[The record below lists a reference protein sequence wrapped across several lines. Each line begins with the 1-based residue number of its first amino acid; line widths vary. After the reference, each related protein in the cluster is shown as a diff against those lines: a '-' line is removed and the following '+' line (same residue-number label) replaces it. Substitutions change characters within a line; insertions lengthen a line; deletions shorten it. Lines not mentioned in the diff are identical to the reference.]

1 MYVINFT
8 AFLLNPAVPLTLTS
22 ATMLRAAV
30 MLTLCWPQV
39 VEMCR
44 AWLDLEASRET
55 SPPTGGVH
63 NEVIA
68 AEPFTPCLPRM
79 PHPPAWKSTEE
90 TLFNYFAALTLKTVP
105 LDDSLPEYR

>member
-1 MYVINFT
+1 MDFT
-8 AFLLNPAVPLTLTS
+8 AFLLNPDVPLTLTS
-22 ATMLRAAV
+22 ATLLRAAV
-30 MLTLCWPQV
+30 TLTLCLPQV

-63 NEVIA
+63 NEVIV
-68 AEPFTPCLPRM
+68 AEPFTLRLPTM

-90 TLFNYFAALTLKTVP
+90 TQFNYFAALTLKTAP
-105 LDDSLPEYR
+105 LDVSLPEYR